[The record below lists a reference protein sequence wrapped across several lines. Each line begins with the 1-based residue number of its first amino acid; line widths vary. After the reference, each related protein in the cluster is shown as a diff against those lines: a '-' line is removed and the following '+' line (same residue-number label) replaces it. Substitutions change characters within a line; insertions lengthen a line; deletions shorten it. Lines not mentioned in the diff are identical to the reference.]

1 MAKNSDD
8 SNSAGAGA
16 PGEKPAAKAEKPAGK
31 PEKAQQAAGQAAKGA
46 GEVGEAAKPPAKAE
60 EPAGMAQATPPAE
73 HAGNAAKA
81 GKAADQ
87 AGKAAD
93 KGDKAAKGSGKSQ
106 GAASGKGGKKGAGAA
121 PSGPHA
127 PERREGYVPR
137 LKHRYLEEVVPK
149 LKQEFGIEN
158 TMAVPRLER
167 ISLNMGMGEAIQ
179 NIKILDD
186 AVDEMGALA
195 GQRPTIT
202 RSQKSIA
209 AFKLRAGMPIGCRVT
224 LRGERMW
231 EFLDRFISVALPR
244 VRDFRGV
251 SPKSFDGRGN
261 YTMGIR
267 DHLIFLEIDYN
278 KVERPKGMN
287 ITIVTTAGND
297 ERALYLLRELGMP
310 FARLLDKS

>member
-1 MAKNSDD
+1 MAKNSE
-8 SNSAGAGA
+8 S
-16 PGEKPAAKAEKPAGK
+16 KPAAGGGKAKAGSSGSPAPGK
-31 PEKAQQAAGQAAKGA
+31 GGGGKKATPGAAAAKGTPGSEAGPAAAGQPKQ
-46 GEVGEAAKPPAKAE
+46 P
-60 EPAGMAQATPPAE
+60 
-73 HAGNAAKA
+73 
-81 GKAADQ
+81 
-87 AGKAAD
+87 
-93 KGDKAAKGSGKSQ
+93 
-106 GAASGKGGKKGAGAA
+106 
-121 PSGPHA
+121 
-127 PERREGYVPR
+127 YLPR
-137 LKHRYLEEVVPK
+137 LRQRYLEEVVPK
-149 LKQEFGIEN
+149 LKREFGIEN
-158 TMAVPRLER
+158 MMAVPRLER

-186 AVDEMGALA
+186 AVDEMAALA

-202 RSQKSIA
+202 RAQKSIA

-224 LRGERMW
+224 LRGARMW
-231 EFLDRFISVALPR
+231 DFLDRFISTALPR

-310 FARLLDKS
+310 FARPETR